1 MLRYLSADY
10 ILPVS
15 SDPIKNGLVVVD
27 EAGTIID
34 LLDAKHAIAFTAQTE
49 FFDGIIIPGFV
60 NAHCHLEL
68 SHMKDQIDQG
78 AGLLNFIRAVITN
91 RAADEDQI
99 IHAMEVYDQSMFNN
113 GIVAVG
119 DISNTGLSKQVK
131 RSSKIYYHTF
141 LELLGFDPQRAVSV
155 FEKALDLKNEFA
167 PLPCS
172 IVPHAPYSVSED
184 LFKVLKQYAD
194 KNDNLITIHNQESEQ
209 ENEFFRSKE
218 GGFIDF
224 YKFLNQDISYF
235 NPQNRSSLQTVLPL
249 FSEKQKIMLV
259 HNTYTDQSDIRFAH
273 DSGKDIYWCLCP
285 KANLYIESRLPDISM
300 FQNSGLKITIG
311 TDSLSSNDKLCVF
324 SEILTLKKYFP
335 DLAFIDMLSWA
346 TLNGAEFLAVQDRFG
361 SIEKG
366 KTPGLNLIRN
376 VQDTDIRP
384 DSELQRLV

>member
-15 SDPIKNGLVVVD
+15 SAPIKNGLVVVD

-34 LLDAKHAIAFTAQTE
+34 LIDAEHATAFTDQTE

-68 SHMKDQIDQG
+68 SHMKDWVAQG
-78 AGLLNFIRAVITN
+78 AGLLNFIRAVITM
-91 RAADEDQI
+91 RFADEGQI
-99 IHAMEVYDQSMFNN
+99 MNAMERFDQSMFNN

-131 RSSKIYYHTF
+131 SSSKIYYHTF
-141 LELLGFDPQRAVSV
+141 LELLGFDPFRAVSV

-184 LFKVLKQYAD
+184 LFQILKQYAD
-194 KNDNLITIHNQESEQ
+194 NHYNLITIHNQETEQ
-209 ENEFFRSKE
+209 ENMFFRNKE
-218 GGFIDF
+218 GDFIDF
-224 YKFLNQDISYF
+224 YRFLNQDISYF
-235 NPQNRSSLQTVLPL
+235 RPQNRSSLQAILPL
-249 FSEKQKIMLV
+249 LSEKQKIMFV
-259 HNTYTDQSDIRFAH
+259 HNTYTDESDISFALA
-273 DSGKDIYWCLCP
+273 SGKDIYWCLCP
-285 KANLYIESRLPDISM
+285 KANLYIEDNLPDISL
-300 FQNSGLKITIG
+300 FQNSDTKITIG
-311 TDSLSSNDKLCVF
+311 TDSLASNDKLCIF
-324 SEILTLKKYFP
+324 SEILTLKKCFP
-335 DLAFIDMLSWA
+335 DLSFIGMLRWA
-346 TLNGAEFLAVQDRFG
+346 TLNGAEFLGVQDRFG

-376 VQDTDIRP
+376 VQEMDIS
-384 DSELQRLV
+384 DESVLQRLV

>member
-15 SDPIKNGLVVVD
+15 SAPIKNGLVVVD

-34 LLDAKHAIAFTAQTE
+34 LIDAEHATAFTNQTE
-49 FFDGIIIPGFV
+49 FFDGMIIPGFV

-68 SHMKDQIDQG
+68 SHMKDWVAQG
-78 AGLLNFIRAVITN
+78 AGLLNFIRAVITK
-91 RAADEDQI
+91 RFADEGQI
-99 IHAMEVYDQSMFNN
+99 MNAMERFDQSMFNN

-131 RSSKIYYHTF
+131 SSSKIYYHTF
-141 LELLGFDPQRAVSV
+141 LELLGFDPFRAVSV

-184 LFKVLKQYAD
+184 LFQILKQYAD
-194 KNDNLITIHNQESEQ
+194 NHYNLITIHNQETEQ
-209 ENEFFRSKE
+209 ENEFFLRKE

-224 YKFLNQDISYF
+224 YQFLNQDISYF
-235 NPQNRSSLQTVLPL
+235 KPQNRSSLQTVLPL
-249 FSEKQKIMLV
+249 LPDRQRIMLV
-259 HNTYTDQSDIRFAH
+259 HNTYTDESEIRFAH
-273 DSGKDIYWCLCP
+273 ASGKDIYWCLCP
-285 KANLYIESRLPDISM
+285 KANLYIEKRLPDISL
-300 FQNSGLKITIG
+300 FQNPDLKITIG
-311 TDSLSSNDKLCVF
+311 TDSLASNDKLCVF
-324 SEILTLKKYFP
+324 SEILTLKKHFP
-335 DLAFIDMLSWA
+335 DLTFTLMLSWA
-346 TLNGAEFLAVQDRFG
+346 TLNGAEFLGVQDRFG

-376 VQDTDIRP
+376 VREMDIS
-384 DSELQRLV
+384 DESVLQRLV

>member
-15 SDPIKNGLVVVD
+15 SAPIKNGLVVVD

-34 LLDAKHAIAFTAQTE
+34 LFDAEQSEAFTDQTE
-49 FFDGIIIPGFV
+49 FFDGMIIPGFV

-68 SHMKDQIDQG
+68 SHMKDQVAQG
-78 AGLLNFIRAVITN
+78 AGLLNFIRAVITK

-99 IHAMEVYDQSMFNN
+99 MNAMERFDQSMFNN

-119 DISNTGLSKQVK
+119 DISNTVLSKQVK
-131 RSSKIYYHTF
+131 TGSKIYYHTF
-141 LELLGFDPQRAVSV
+141 LELLGFDPSRAVSV
-155 FEKALDLKNEFA
+155 FERALDLKKEFA

-184 LFKVLKQYAD
+184 LFQALKKYAD
-194 KNDNLITIHNQESEQ
+194 KYDNLITIHNQESEQ
-209 ENEFFRSKE
+209 ENEFFRNKE

-235 NPQNRSSLQTVLPL
+235 KPQNRTSLQTVLPL
-249 FSEKQKIMLV
+249 FPDNQRIMLV
-259 HNTYTDQSDIRFAH
+259 HNTYTDESDIRFAH
-273 DSGKDIYWCLCP
+273 ASGKDIYWCLCP
-285 KANLYIESRLPDISM
+285 KANVYIEERLPDISL
-300 FQNSGLKITIG
+300 FQSSDLKITIG
-311 TDSLSSNDKLCVF
+311 TDSLASNDKLCIF
-324 SEILTLKKYFP
+324 SEILTLKKHFP
-335 DLAFIDMLSWA
+335 DLTFTGMLSWA
-346 TLNGAEFLAVQDRFG
+346 TLNGAAFLGIQDRFG

-376 VQDTDIRP
+376 VREMDI
-384 DSELQRLV
+384 SGESILQRLV